1 MLQLLSGCDHFR
13 HLIQLVP
20 VNTTCVLEGN
30 ADDTCFSIAC
40 DESKYIAIVSTCY
53 GVFECCVSCWLRYV
67 VSVRNE
73 SDARIQVVEHVIT
86 VPPLS
91 RTVDVSWRE
100 KARNASSHSRH
111 VGSSFVRFMCQKPMP
126 KDWSSKSLCEATRT
140 RFDQ

>member
-1 MLQLLSGCDHFR
+1 MT
-13 HLIQLVP
+13 LV
-20 VNTTCVLEGN
+20 
-30 ADDTCFSIAC
+30 FSIAC

-86 VPPLS
+86 VPPLF

-100 KARNASSHSRH
+100 KARNVSSHSRH
-111 VGSSFVRFMCQKPMP
+111 VGSSCVRFMCQKNQCPRTGVR
-126 KDWSSKSLCEATRT
+126 KVLCEATRT